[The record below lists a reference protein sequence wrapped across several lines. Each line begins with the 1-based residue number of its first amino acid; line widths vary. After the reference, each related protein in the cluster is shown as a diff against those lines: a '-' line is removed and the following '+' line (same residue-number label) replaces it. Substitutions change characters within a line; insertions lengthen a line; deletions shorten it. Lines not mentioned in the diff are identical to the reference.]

1 MRHEREEGRPRARR
15 RRGGG
20 SAVTGILVAAALVLS
35 GVTGYV
41 VGAAT
46 SAPSAV
52 AAAIPSPTAMT
63 ATPEPSTPSPA
74 PSATAMQNDMSMS
87 VSTDDS
93 SNAPLDADMAADTET
108 LADGQSGRSDANLSS
123 TDVEVLNW
131 VETDDPV
138 FFITI
143 DDGLKKSPAVRDFIA
158 ANQIPVTAFLTEYA
172 VRDHTDYFEAV
183 TAYGGSIQ
191 NHSMVH
197 GAFNDPETDV
207 QWEICETQ
215 DRFEAQFGT
224 RPWMLRPPYGA
235 GPNDPQVLQYAQEC
249 GINRIVLWNVLVT
262 DTNQVEYWDA
272 PLRAGDIV
280 LFHFVDGLEVG
291 LEKILELGREQGLTP
306 APLEDYI

>member
-1 MRHEREEGRPRARR
+1 M
-15 RRGGG
+15 
-20 SAVTGILVAAALVLS
+20 ILALVLS
-35 GVTGYV
+35 GITGYV
-41 VGAAT
+41 FGIA
-46 SAPSAV
+46 SSSPSAE
-52 AAAIPSPTAMT
+52 AAAPTPVAMT
-63 ATPEPSTPSPA
+63 ATPEPVVSSPTPLPTD
-74 PSATAMQNDMSMS
+74 ATTDAGTETEMGAEMSIGS
-87 VSTDDS
+87 
-93 SNAPLDADMAADTET
+93 ET
-108 LADGQSGRSDANLSS
+108 LAEGQSGRSENNLASGE
-123 TDVEVLNW
+123 VEVLNW
-131 VETDDPV
+131 VETEDPV

-143 DDGLKKSPAVRDFIA
+143 DDGLKKSAAVRDFIA

-172 VRDHTDYFEAV
+172 VRNHTDYFQDV

-215 DRFEAQFGT
+215 DRFEKQFGT

-235 GPNDPQVLQYAQEC
+235 GPKDPEVLQYAEEC

-262 DTNQVEYWDA
+262 DTNEVEYWDA

-291 LEKILELGREQGLTP
+291 LEKILELGREQGLRP

>member
-1 MRHEREEGRPRARR
+1 MPHEPREGRPRARGR
-15 RRGGG
+15 RSSGG
-20 SAVTGILVAAALVLS
+20 AITGILVAAALVLS
-35 GVTGYV
+35 GVGGYV
-41 VGAAT
+41 VGSAT

-52 AAAIPSPTAMT
+52 AAATPTPVATIVTPQPVTPTPTPTA
-63 ATPEPSTPSPA
+63 
-74 PSATAMQNDMSMS
+74 
-87 VSTDDS
+87 TDAGT
-93 SNAPLDADMAADTET
+93 NAPFDVDAAADTET
-108 LADGQSGRSDANLSS
+108 LAEGQTGRSDVNLASD
-123 TDVEVLNW
+123 DVQVLNW

-143 DDGLKKSPAVRDFIA
+143 DDGIDKSPAVRDFIA

-172 VRDHTDYFEAV
+172 CRNHSAYFEDV
-183 TAYGGSIQ
+183 TTYGGSIQ

-197 GAFNDPETDV
+197 GDYTDPETDV
-207 QWEICETQ
+207 KWEICETQ

-235 GPNDPQVLQYAQEC
+235 GPSDPQVLKYAEEC
-249 GINRIVLWNVLVT
+249 GVNRIVLWNVVVT
-262 DTNQVEYWDA
+262 DQNQIEYWA
-272 PLRAGDIV
+272 PPLRAGDIV

>member
-1 MRHEREEGRPRARR
+1 MRVERQERGPRARG

-20 SAVTGILVAAALVLS
+20 GAVLGLLVAAALVLS

-46 SAPSAV
+46 SAPSA
-52 AAAIPSPTAMT
+52 AAAATPTPAATIVTPQPVTPTPTPTA
-63 ATPEPSTPSPA
+63 
-74 PSATAMQNDMSMS
+74 
-87 VSTDDS
+87 TDAGT
-93 SNAPLDADMAADTET
+93 NVPLDPDMAVDTET
-108 LADGQSGRSDANLSS
+108 LAEGQAGRSDVNLAS
-123 TDVEVLNW
+123 DDLQVLNW

-143 DDGLKKSPAVRDFIA
+143 DDGLKQSPAVRDFVA

-172 VRDHTDYFEAV
+172 VRDHTEYFEDV

-197 GAFNDPETDV
+197 GAFTDPETDV

-215 DRFEAQFGT
+215 DRFEVQFGT

-262 DTNQVEYWDA
+262 DQNQVEYWDP

-291 LEKILELGREQGLTP
+291 LEKILELGRQQGLTP
-306 APLEDYI
+306 ASLEDYI

>member
-1 MRHEREEGRPRARR
+1 MRHGRRESDPRGRGSRE
-15 RRGGG
+15 GG
-20 SAVTGILVAAALVLS
+20 SVLPAFAIVAALVLS

-41 VGAAT
+41 VGGAT
-46 SAPSAV
+46 GAPSAD
-52 AAAIPSPTAMT
+52 AAQAAPMAPSAAPT
-63 ATPEPSTPSPA
+63 TPEPVAAPSTP
-74 PSATAMQNDMSMS
+74 
-87 VSTDDS
+87 
-93 SNAPLDADMAADTET
+93 APLPTQSSDTTSMDMGGAMGSDMAAQTET
-108 LADGQSGRSDANLSS
+108 LAEGQSGRSDANLSS
-123 TDVEVLNW
+123 DEVEVLNW
-131 VETDDPV
+131 VETEDPV

-143 DDGLKKSPAVRDFIA
+143 DDGLDQSQAVRDFID

-172 VRDHTDYFEAV
+172 VRDHTDYFEAI

-215 DRFEAQFGT
+215 DRFESQFGY

-235 GPNDPQVLQYAQEC
+235 GPKDPQVLQYAEEC

-262 DTNQVEYWDA
+262 NDNQVEYWDA
-272 PLRAGDIV
+272 PLRPGDIV

-291 LEKILELGREQGLTP
+291 LEKILELGRQQGLTP
-306 APLEDYI
+306 APLENYI